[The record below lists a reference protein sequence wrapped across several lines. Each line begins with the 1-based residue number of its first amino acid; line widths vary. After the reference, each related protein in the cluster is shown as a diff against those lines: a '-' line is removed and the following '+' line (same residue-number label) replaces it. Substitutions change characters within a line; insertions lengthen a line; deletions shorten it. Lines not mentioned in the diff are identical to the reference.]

1 MSERS
6 LGYRSFA
13 MPYAA
18 RNAVSSEPMMGEIE
32 WLGDLR
38 PALDQA
44 YLIKG
49 MLDRGAMSVLY
60 GPSNSGKT
68 FFALELAFHIAA
80 DRQWQGR
87 RVHGGAVLYLAAEG
101 GRGILN
107 RMVALRNRAGVADVP
122 LALRRAGLDL
132 LNPNADLPRLIKLA
146 DAIEAKAPLRMIV
159 VDTLSRVIAGGDEN
173 GPVDMTAFV
182 RNTDEL
188 RHHTGAHVMVVHHT
202 GKDVARGARG
212 HNSLRAATDTEIE
225 IKVDENGERC
235 AEVTKQRDHAGGESF
250 YFGLEPVQL
259 GTDADGDPVRSC
271 IVVYIEPK
279 QSPDGTPPM
288 AVCRNML
295 KLIDDG
301 WNSKNPLST
310 APQSQKVGRYAPRF
324 LAQHFS
330 LKQQVVDRLLGSWID
345 NEIVIMD
352 IVDRKTKRRGLRVLE
367 WLEGE

>member
-1 MSERS
+1 MSDQS
-6 LGYRSFA
+6 LGYRSLS
-13 MPYAA
+13 MPYAT
-18 RNAVSSEPMMGEIE
+18 RGRGGPEPMLGEIE
-32 WLGDLR
+32 WLDDLT

-80 DRQWQGR
+80 GRQWQGR
-87 RVHGGAVLYLAAEG
+87 RVHGGTVLYLAAEG
-101 GRGILN
+101 GRGIVN
-107 RMVALRNRAGVADVP
+107 RMVAIRDRAGIADAP

-146 DAIEAKAPLRMIV
+146 GAIEAEAPLGMVV

-182 RNTDEL
+182 RNVDEL
-188 RHHTGAHVMVVHHT
+188 RQHTGAHVMVVHHT

-212 HNSLRAATDTEIE
+212 HTSLRAATDTEIE

-250 YFGLEPVQL
+250 FFGLEPVQL
-259 GTDADGDPVRSC
+259 GTDADGDPVSSC
-271 IVVYIEPK
+271 IVVYTEAK
-279 QSPDGTPPM
+279 QNPNGTPPM

-295 KLIDDG
+295 KLIDEG

-310 APQSQKVGRYAPRF
+310 APQSQKIGRYAPRF
-324 LAQHFS
+324 LAQHFN
-330 LKQQVVDRLLGSWID
+330 LKQQDVDRLLGSWID

-352 IVDRKTKRRGLRVLE
+352 VVDRKTKRRGLRVLE
-367 WLEGE
+367 WLGG